1 MTVVS
6 KNVIYAILIVCLIA
20 GIFVGFF
27 IIRDSDI
34 SIRNL
39 SVTLDGHVKGSTS
52 AEILIVEISD
62 YQCPFCKKFIEQS
75 MPSIKNNYIDKG
87 IVKFIFKNFP
97 LLGHRNAKTSAEA
110 AECAGKEGKFWEMHD
125 AIFGNQNVW
134 SSLENPDASVQSI
147 AINMNTSIK
156 ACMDNDET
164 LEKINSDYNELS
176 KNRISST
183 PSFYILIKRTDK
195 AETRIKNLVSLLNQ
209 KYKQAGIE
217 FHVIAIEDYIGTDPV
232 GALPY
237 PVFREIIEG
246 FLSID

>member
-87 IVKFIFKNFP
+87 IVKFIF
-97 LLGHRNAKTSAEA
+97 
-110 AECAGKEGKFWEMHD
+110 
-125 AIFGNQNVW
+125 
-134 SSLENPDASVQSI
+134 
-147 AINMNTSIK
+147 
-156 ACMDNDET
+156 
-164 LEKINSDYNELS
+164 
-176 KNRISST
+176 
-183 PSFYILIKRTDK
+183 
-195 AETRIKNLVSLLNQ
+195 
-209 KYKQAGIE
+209 
-217 FHVIAIEDYIGTDPV
+217 
-232 GALPY
+232 
-237 PVFREIIEG
+237 
-246 FLSID
+246 